1 MMDPI
6 ESINIKKD
14 STFAVMLA
22 AQKLGHDVFY
32 TEGKHVFLDDGQVR
46 ATVKS
51 LYLIDDPQRWFDNIT
66 VYDELL
72 DFFDVI
78 WVRMDPPFDAS
89 YLYITQLLDLVDKK
103 STRIINNPRSI
114 RDCNEKLFAQSF
126 PDLCPPTLVSKDSA
140 LIKKFLEKHERIVLK
155 PLDGMGGKGIFYL
168 DQQDKN
174 KHVILETVTRHHS
187 EFIMAQRFL
196 PEIAAG
202 DKRITMIDGE
212 PLDYAVARIPP
223 ADDLRGNLAVGGQA
237 KVIPLTVRDRYLCK
251 QLSETLKQTGLFWVG
266 VDVIGDY
273 ITEINVTSPTC
284 LREVE
289 SHTGISL
296 AELLVLKA

>member
-1 MMDPI
+1 M
-6 ESINIKKD
+6 
-14 STFAVMLA
+14 
-22 AQKLGHDVFY
+22 
-32 TEGKHVFLDDGQVR
+32 FLDDGQVR